1 VPSETIAALLA
12 EHRANNA
19 ARTAIV
25 DDAGRLAYGELDAH
39 SAAFAAELIR
49 RGVNKGQRTAL
60 LAPNGADWA
69 IAAYALMRI
78 GAVLVPSSTLLRP
91 RELQQQLATAG
102 VRRLIAC
109 KAFRGRDY
117 QADLAELDRDA
128 LPNLTDIWWLD
139 ELSAAVSPDA
149 DLAMVRAFEARL
161 RPADDMAVIFTSGSS
176 GTPKGVI
183 HTHGGAIRAT
193 RAGHEARGVGADTRL
208 YIPMPF
214 FWVGGFGAGLL
225 SALIA
230 GATLVT
236 EAMPE
241 PTATLKLLEREK
253 VTLFRGWPD
262 QALQLS
268 RHPDFAR
275 ADLSSL
281 LPGSLEAVLP
291 ERLRSPPGARG
302 TVFGMTETFGPYCG
316 WPLDREM
323 PKEAWGSCGKP
334 FEGAEVRI
342 VDPEHGRALPTG
354 EVGAIQVSGPNIL
367 RGICGRER
375 EDVFTRDA
383 WYDTG
388 DLGRLDAQGFLFFA
402 GRRDDM
408 FKVKGASVYPR
419 EVEDALL
426 TIPGVR
432 RAFACE
438 IELGGAPAV
447 GAAVLPDA
455 GASLDATGL
464 AAAARPLLSAFKL
477 PARWVI
483 LRSLDELP
491 TLTIGKLDKAGLKRL
506 IVTKGSA

>member
-1 VPSETIAALLA
+1 VASETIAALLA
-12 EHRANNA
+12 DRRANDA
-19 ARTAIV
+19 SRTAIV
-25 DDAGRLAYGELDAH
+25 DDAGRLTYGALDAR
-39 SAAFAAELIR
+39 SAAFAAELVR

-60 LAPNGADWA
+60 LAPNGAEWA

-91 RELQQQLATAG
+91 RELQQQLSIAG

-117 QADLAELDRDA
+117 QADLAELDRGA

-139 ELSAAVSPDA
+139 ELSQAVSPDA

-161 RPADDMAVIFTSGSS
+161 RPADDMALVFTSGSS
-176 GTPKGVI
+176 GAPKGVI

-193 RAGHEARGVGADTRL
+193 RAGLEARGVRADTRL

-214 FWVGGFGAGLL
+214 FWVGGFGTGLL

-236 EAMPE
+236 EATPE
-241 PTATLKLLEREK
+241 PAATLKLLEREK

-268 RHPDFAR
+268 RHPDFAK
-275 ADLSSL
+275 ADLSGL
-281 LPGSLEAVLP
+281 VPGSLEAVLP
-291 ERLRSPPGARG
+291 ESLRAAPGARANL
-302 TVFGMTETFGPYCG
+302 FGMTETFGPYCG
-316 WPLDREM
+316 WPLDRDM
-323 PKEAWGSCGKP
+323 PMDAWGSCGKP
-334 FEGAEVRI
+334 FEGVEVRI
-342 VDPEHGRALPTG
+342 VDPEQGRTLPTG
-354 EVGAIQVSGPNIL
+354 EIGAIEVSGPNIL
-367 RGICGRER
+367 RGVCGRER
-375 EDVFTRDA
+375 EEVFTRDA

-388 DLGRLDAQGFLFFA
+388 DLGRLDAEGFLFFA

-438 IELGGAPAV
+438 IDLGGASAV

-455 GASLDATGL
+455 GASLDPTGL
-464 AAAARPLLSAFKL
+464 ASAARTLLSAFKL
-477 PARWVI
+477 PARWMI
-483 LRSLDELP
+483 LKSLDELP
-491 TLTIGKLDKAGLKRL
+491 TLTSGKVDKVGLRRL
-506 IVTKGSA
+506 ISAAGSA